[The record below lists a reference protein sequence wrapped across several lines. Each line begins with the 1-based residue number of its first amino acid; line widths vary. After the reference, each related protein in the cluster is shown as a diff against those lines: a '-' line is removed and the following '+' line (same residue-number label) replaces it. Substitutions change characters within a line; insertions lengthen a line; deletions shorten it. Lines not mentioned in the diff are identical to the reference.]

1 MKNLLKYLIQTIKKE
16 KTIIAFT
23 FIIFVLGL
31 IFGSCFTNLITK
43 SDKELLINQLT
54 LYMNNISKLSS
65 DVFGIKVF
73 FSELLNN
80 GVQLTII
87 FTLGIS
93 MIGVFVV
100 ILILF
105 FKGFILGVTISTIM
119 LKYSF
124 KGILLT
130 LFYIFPVMIFNI
142 LIYIFLSFFAIWSSI
157 KFLKALFKKDNLNFK
172 QFLGKYL
179 LSFILSIL
187 SMVLLCLLDAFLT
200 PLALKLFTLII

>member
-1 MKNLLKYLIQTIKKE
+1 MKNLIKNLIQIIKKE
-16 KTIIAFT
+16 KIIVVFT
-23 FIIFVLGL
+23 FIIFIIGL
-31 IFGSCFTNLITK
+31 IFGSCFINLITK
-43 SDKELLINQLT
+43 ADKDILLNQLT
-54 LYMNNISKLSS
+54 LYIDSISKLSK
-65 DVFGIKVF
+65 DVFGIEVF
-73 FSELLNN
+73 FNELLSN
-80 GVQLTII
+80 GLQLFII

-93 MIGVFVV
+93 MIGVIVV
-100 ILILF
+100 IIILF

-119 LKYSF
+119 LKYSI

-130 LFYIFPVMIFNI
+130 TLYIFPVMILNI
-142 LIYIFLSFFAIWSSI
+142 LTYVFISFFAIWSSF
-157 KFLKALFKKDNLNFK
+157 KFLKALLKKDNLNFK

>member
-1 MKNLLKYLIQTIKKE
+1 MKNLIKNLIQIIKKE
-16 KTIIAFT
+16 KIIVVFT
-23 FIIFVLGL
+23 FIIFIIGL
-31 IFGSCFTNLITK
+31 IFGSCFINLITK
-43 SDKELLINQLT
+43 TDKELLLNQLT
-54 LYMNNISKLSS
+54 LYIDSISKLSK
-65 DVFGIKVF
+65 DVFGIEVF
-73 FSELLNN
+73 FNELLNN
-80 GVQLTII
+80 GLQLFII

-93 MIGVFVV
+93 MIGVIVV
-100 ILILF
+100 IIILF

-119 LKYSF
+119 LKYSI

-130 LFYIFPVMIFNI
+130 TLYIFPVMILNI
-142 LIYIFLSFFAIWSSI
+142 LTYIFISFFAIWSSF
-157 KFLKALFKKDNLNFK
+157 KFLKALLKKDNLNFK